1 MWPNTLN
8 AHRLLAYA
16 RSVHFPRTTE
26 LIDRLFSLTYE
37 EGENISSI
45 DVLTRVANELGLE
58 GAEGVLRST
67 QFIEQVVDE
76 DEYAKRDLEIESM
89 NCVKCYA

>member
-1 MWPNTLN
+1 M
-8 AHRLLAYA
+8 R
-16 RSVHFPRTTE
+16 RGRT
-26 LIDRLFSLTYE
+26 
-37 EGENISSI
+37 ISSI

>member
-45 DVLTRVANELGLE
+45 DVLTRVANE
-58 GAEGVLRST
+58 GVLRST